1 MKLENIKNALATLLF
16 EIEKVAFEKTV
27 TDKGVIGYE
36 GEFEVGAKVFL
47 VNEND
52 EQLPIEDGEYITEE
66 GKTIVVAEGVIT
78 EIKEKEEPTEEP
90 TEEPK
95 EEPTEEVKAETE
107 EPKEEI
113 VEPTEE
119 PKEEETKEED
129 TKIMET
135 LEAMVKSYDELKAR
149 VEKMEEVIKSLEGAS
164 LTKTVEEEFEAIK
177 KVDNTPLKGKEKAK
191 KYMQLR

>member
-119 PKEEETKEED
+119 PKEED

-164 LTKTVEEEFEAIK
+164 VTKPVEEEFEAIK